1 MKPFVEGGGESLTR
15 LPSPDLHKTAGL
27 RAGSLSLHRS
37 TPDGPSEYRP
47 PPALATWSDHRSFGR
62 NAKQVF
68 LSTSWR
74 RGFDLAYRRRSL
86 KPSTP
91 ERMESSVSMVSGR
104 L

>member
-47 PPALATWSDHRSFGR
+47 PPALEEIDCPVPSIPRTPRPIAVHIERSPLGVTT
-62 NAKQVF
+62 APLGGT
-68 LSTSWR
+68 LSRCS
-74 RGFDLAYRRRSL
+74 
-86 KPSTP
+86 
-91 ERMESSVSMVSGR
+91 
-104 L
+104 